1 VAITG
6 ANPDSLPPEELLEG
20 DAFAEPPPGA
30 DLPVDVTQLYLH
42 QIGMN
47 RLFTPAEELHYAR
60 LTAQGEF
67 AARQKMIEHNLR
79 LVVNIAK

>member
-1 VAITG
+1 MTV
-6 ANPDSLPPEELLEG
+6 ANPDSLPPEDLPGGEAPVAG
-20 DAFAEPPPGA
+20 PAEPPAVADEPG
-30 DLPVDVTQLYLH
+30 LPVDVTRLYLH

-67 AARQKMIEHNLR
+67 AARQKM
-79 LVVNIAK
+79 